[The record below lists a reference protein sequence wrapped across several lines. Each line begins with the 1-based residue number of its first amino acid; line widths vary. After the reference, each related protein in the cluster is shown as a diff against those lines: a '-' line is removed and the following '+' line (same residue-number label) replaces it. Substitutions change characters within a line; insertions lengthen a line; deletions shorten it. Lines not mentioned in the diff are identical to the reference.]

1 MNTSPSAQLGTL
13 HVPSSTVLS
22 GRPRATPLED
32 AITIVFGLWMLAG
45 LFTDG
50 FAHSN
55 LRDSIESFFTPW
67 HAILYSGFASA
78 ALWTTWL
85 GFKQARLG
93 RRGLEAIPVGYELGI
108 VGVIVFG
115 LGGFGDMI
123 WHTIFGIEVNIAALL
138 SPSHLMLL
146 IGGVL
151 VVTSPLR
158 SAWSRLP
165 HAPKFLEFLP
175 ALVSSMSA
183 LATVAFF
190 NMHLWGLG
198 RLPDAKEWMYFVNN
212 DVLISVLAG
221 TLFTNAILM
230 SAVLL
235 LVRRWVTPFGSFTIM
250 LGATALGM
258 GLLRGRVDS
267 AFGAALLTGLILDGL
282 VQWLRPSAARVWQ
295 LRSFAALAPL
305 TIWGI
310 HYLRTAFFRGGINLE
325 VEFWTGLLVM
335 TMLSGLALS
344 VLVVPPSVPAH
355 LEPRVEP
362 AGD

>member
-1 MNTSPSAQLGTL
+1 MNTSVSNLRVSSAA
-13 HVPSSTVLS
+13 VPI

-93 RRGLEAIPVGYELGI
+93 RRGLEAIPVGYELGM

-123 WHTIFGIEVNIAALL
+123 WHTVFGIEVNIAALL
-138 SPSHLMLL
+138 SPTHLMLL

-158 SAWSRLP
+158 SAWSTLP
-165 HAPKFLEFLP
+165 HAPRLLEFLP
-175 ALVSSMSA
+175 ALISSMSA

-198 RLPDAKEWMYFVNN
+198 RLPDAKEWMYAVNS
-212 DVLISVLAG
+212 DALISVLAG
-221 TLFTNAILM
+221 TLFTNAVLM
-230 SAVLL
+230 TAVLL
-235 LVRRWVTPFGSFTIM
+235 LVRRWITPFGTFTVM

-267 AFGAALLTGLILDGL
+267 GFVAAIITGLILDAL
-282 VQWLRPSAARVWQ
+282 VQGLRPSAVRVWQ
-295 LRSFAALAPL
+295 LRAYAALAPF
-305 TIWGI
+305 TIWSV
-310 HYLRTAFFRGGINLE
+310 HYLRTQFFRGGLNLE

-335 TMLSGLALS
+335 SILSGLALS

-355 LEPRVEP
+355 LEPQVEP

>member
-1 MNTSPSAQLGTL
+1 MNTSISGIS
-13 HVPSSTVLS
+13 VPSVTLPA

-50 FAHSN
+50 FAHAK

-67 HAILYSGFASA
+67 HVILYSGFASA

-123 WHTIFGIEVNIAALL
+123 WHTVFGIEVNIAALL
-138 SPSHLMLL
+138 SPTHLMLL

-158 SAWSRLP
+158 SAWSSLP
-165 HAPKFLEFLP
+165 YAPKFLEFLP

-190 NMHLWGLG
+190 HMHLWGLG
-198 RLPDAKEWMYFVNN
+198 RLPDAKEWMFYVS
-212 DVLISVLAG
+212 DQALISVLAG
-221 TLFTNAILM
+221 TLFTNAVLM
-230 SAVLL
+230 TAVLL
-235 LVRRWVTPFGSFTIM
+235 LVRRWSTPFGTFAI
-250 LGATALGM
+250 LFGATALGM
-258 GLLRGRVDS
+258 GLLRGGVDS
-267 AFGAALLTGLILDGL
+267 AFGAGILTGLILDGL
-282 VQWLRPSAARVWQ
+282 VRWLRPSAARVWQ
-295 LRSFAALAPL
+295 FRALAVLAPL

-310 HYLRTAFFRGGINLE
+310 HYLRTAFFRGGVNLE

-344 VLVVPPSVPAH
+344 VLVVPPSEPAH

>member
-1 MNTSPSAQLGTL
+1 MNPSISSVGI
-13 HVPSSTVLS
+13 PSSAAFPT

-85 GFKQARLG
+85 GFKHARMG
-93 RRGLEAIPVGYELGI
+93 KRGLEAIPVGYELGI
-108 VGVIVFG
+108 VGVIIFG

-123 WHTIFGIEVNIAALL
+123 WHTVFGIEVNIAALL
-138 SPSHLMLL
+138 SPTHLMLL

-158 SAWSRLP
+158 SAWSSLAY
-165 HAPKFLEFLP
+165 APRFLEFLP
-175 ALVSSMSA
+175 ALISSMSA

-198 RLPDAKEWMYFVNN
+198 RLPDSKEWMFYVNN
-212 DVLISVLAG
+212 DALISVLAG

-230 SAVLL
+230 TAVLL
-235 LVRRWVTPFGSFTIM
+235 LVRRWLTPFGTFTIM
-250 LGATALGM
+250 FGVTALGM

-282 VQWLRPSAARVWQ
+282 VYGLRPSAARVWQ
-295 LRSFAALAPL
+295 LRALAVLAPL
-305 TIWGI
+305 MIWGI
-310 HYLRTAFFRGGINLE
+310 HYLRTQLFRGGINLE

-335 TMLSGLALS
+335 SMLSGLALS
-344 VLVVPPSVPAH
+344 VLVVPPSVPVH
-355 LEPRVEP
+355 LEPWVEP

>member
-1 MNTSPSAQLGTL
+1 MNTSPGTQLGNL
-13 HVPSSTVLS
+13 RVSSAAIPT
-22 GRPRATPLED
+22 GRPRATPFED

-85 GFKQARLG
+85 GFKHARMG

-123 WHTIFGIEVNIAALL
+123 WHTVFGIEVNIAALL
-138 SPSHLMLL
+138 SPTHLMLL

-151 VVTSPLR
+151 VGSSPLR
-158 SAWSRLP
+158 SAWSSLP
-165 HAPKFLEFLP
+165 HRPSFLEFLP
-175 ALVSSMSA
+175 ALVSSTTT

-190 NMHLWGLG
+190 HMHLWGLG
-198 RLPDAKEWMYFVNN
+198 RLPDAKEWMFYVN
-212 DVLISVLAG
+212 DHALISVLAG

-230 SAVLL
+230 TAVLL
-235 LVRRWVTPFGSFTIM
+235 LVRRWITPFGTFTVM
-250 LGATALGM
+250 FGATALGM
-258 GLLRGRVDS
+258 GLLRGGVDS
-267 AFGAALLTGLILDGL
+267 AFVAGLLTGLILDGL

-295 LRSFAALAPL
+295 FRALAVLAPL

-310 HYLRTAFFRGGINLE
+310 HYLRTAFFRGGLNLE

-344 VLVVPPSVPAH
+344 VLVAPPSVPAH
-355 LEPRVEP
+355 LEPQVGP

>member
-1 MNTSPSAQLGTL
+1 MNTSISSLGNIPQSL
-13 HVPSSTVLS
+13 PA

-32 AITIVFGLWMLAG
+32 AITVVFGLWMVAG
-45 LFTDG
+45 MVTDG

-55 LRDSIESFFTPW
+55 LRNTIDSFFTPW

-85 GFKQARLG
+85 GFKHARLG

-123 WHTIFGIEVNIAALL
+123 WHTVFGIEVNLAALL
-138 SPSHLMLL
+138 SPTHLMLL

-151 VVTSPLR
+151 VGSSPLR
-158 SAWSRLP
+158 SAWSTLP
-165 HAPKFLEFLP
+165 HAPRFLEFLP
-175 ALVSSMSA
+175 ALVSSTTT

-198 RLPDAKEWMYFVNN
+198 RLPDAKEWMFYVN
-212 DVLISVLAG
+212 DHALISVLAG
-221 TLFTNAILM
+221 TLFTNAVLM
-230 SAVLL
+230 TGVLL
-235 LVRRWVTPFGSFTIM
+235 LVRRWVTPFGTFTIM
-250 LGATALGM
+250 FAATALSM
-258 GLLRGRVDS
+258 GLLRGGVDS
-267 AFGAALLTGLILDGL
+267 AFGAAILTGLILDGL

-295 LRSFAALAPL
+295 LRALAAIAPL

-335 TMLSGLALS
+335 TMLSGLVLS
-344 VLVVPPSVPAH
+344 VLVVPPSIPAH
-355 LEPRVEP
+355 LEPINQP